1 MIRLAAG
8 LYTRIHSDTRL
19 DWPELETARGCRNRR
34 KTGVGCPG
42 LEPLV
47 VVRIRGGH
55 LFGCASNRFSPLV
68 TGKTKD
74 IRFG

>member
-8 LYTRIHSDTRL
+8 LYTRMHSDTRL

-34 KTGVGCPG
+34 KTGVGWPG

-47 VVRIRGGH
+47 VVIIWGG
-55 LFGCASNRFSPLV
+55 GICLV
-68 TGKTKD
+68 APVID
-74 IRFG
+74 FRRS